1 MTPIRNFEEL
11 LEGAAQVRGPR
22 VLVVFPANDE
32 TFQAIQDARSKL
44 GLEFLLVGDGKRI
57 RTALPEFDGAEIVDR
72 PNLADCLNQS
82 MELIANGAA
91 GILMK
96 GSIDTGTL
104 MKAVMRPETGVRSGR
119 LLSDVFVF
127 EYAQRRENRLVMIT
141 DGGLNVAPDLAA
153 KAELI
158 RNAVEVAH
166 ALGNPVPKVAVLAAT
181 EFVQANMP
189 ATLDAAALSKM
200 NERGQIR
207 GCVIEGPLALDGA
220 LAPCAVHEKDIGSA
234 VAGAAEILVCP
245 NIECANMLAKSVV
258 YVGNARL
265 GHVIVGGRMPILIP
279 SRADRSDAKLLS
291 LALGVVMSARAAE

>member
-1 MTPIRNFEEL
+1 MTPIRNFDEL
-11 LEGAAQVRGPR
+11 LEAAAQVRGPR
-22 VLVVFPANDE
+22 VLVVFPTNEE
-32 TFQAIQDARSKL
+32 TFRAIRDARAKL

-57 RTALPEFDGAEIVDR
+57 RTALPEFAGAEIVDR
-72 PNLADCLNQS
+72 PNLADSVDHS
-82 MELIANGAA
+82 MELISKGAA

-104 MKAVMRPETGVRSGR
+104 MKTVMRAETGVRTGR

-127 EYAQRRENRLVMIT
+127 EYAQRPANRLVMIT
-141 DGGLNVAPDLAA
+141 DGGLNVTPDLAA

-166 ALGNPVPKVAVLAAT
+166 ALGNSVPKVAVLAAT

-207 GCVIEGPLALDGA
+207 GCVVEGPLALDGA
-220 LAPCAVHEKDIGSA
+220 LAPCAAEEKQIGSA

-245 NIECANMLAKSVV
+245 NIECANMLAKSMV

-265 GHVIVGGRMPILIP
+265 GHVIVGGRIPILIP
-279 SRADRSDAKLLS
+279 SRADQSDAKLLS
-291 LALGVVMSARAAE
+291 LALGVVMSAPAAE

>member
-1 MTPIRNFEEL
+1 MTAIRNFDEL
-11 LEGAAQVRGPR
+11 LEAAAQVRGPR
-22 VLVVFPANDE
+22 VLVVFPSNDE
-32 TFQAIQDARSKL
+32 TFQAIRDAHAKL

-57 RTALPEFDGAEIVDR
+57 RAALSEFDGAEIVDC
-72 PNLADCLNQS
+72 PNLTDCLDRS
-82 MELIANGAA
+82 MELIAQKAA

-96 GSIDTGTL
+96 GSVDTGTL
-104 MKAVMRPETGVRSGR
+104 MKTVMRPETGVRTGR

-127 EYAQRRENRLVMIT
+127 EYAQHLVMIT
-141 DGGLNVAPDLAA
+141 DGGLNVTPDLAA

-166 ALGNPVPKVAVLAAT
+166 ALGNRVPKVAVLAAT

-207 GCVIEGPLALDGA
+207 GCVVEGPLALDGA
-220 LAPCAVHEKDIGSA
+220 LAPCAVEEKQIGSA

-265 GHVIVGGRMPILIP
+265 GHVIVGGRIPILIP

>member
-1 MTPIRNFEEL
+1 MTPIRNFDEL
-11 LEGAAQVRGPR
+11 LEAAAQVRGPR
-22 VLVVFPANDE
+22 VLVVFPTNEE
-32 TFQAIQDARSKL
+32 TFRAIRDAHAKL

-57 RTALPEFDGAEIVDR
+57 RTALPELAGAEIVDR
-72 PNLADCLNQS
+72 PNLADSVDHS
-82 MELIANGAA
+82 MELISKGAA

-104 MKAVMRPETGVRSGR
+104 MKTVMRAETGVRIGR

-127 EYAQRRENRLVMIT
+127 EYAQRPANRLVMIT

-153 KAELI
+153 KVELI

-166 ALGNPVPKVAVLAAT
+166 ALGNSVPKVAVLAAT

-207 GCVIEGPLALDGA
+207 GCVVEGPLALDGA
-220 LAPCAVHEKDIGSA
+220 LATCAAEEKQIGSA

-245 NIECANMLAKSVV
+245 NIECANMLAKSMV

-265 GHVIVGGRMPILIP
+265 GHVIVGGRIPILIP
-279 SRADRSDAKLLS
+279 SRADQSDAKLLS
-291 LALGVVMSARAAE
+291 LALGVVMSAAAVE

>member
-1 MTPIRNFEEL
+1 MTPIRMFDEL
-11 LEGAAQVRGPR
+11 LDAAARVRGPR
-22 VLVVFPANDE
+22 VLVVFPANEE
-32 TFQAIQDARSKL
+32 TFQAIRDARAKL

-57 RTALPEFDGAEIVDR
+57 RTALPEFAGAEVVDR
-72 PNLADCLNQS
+72 PNLADCLDHS
-82 MELIANGAA
+82 TELISKGAA

-96 GSIDTGTL
+96 GSVDTGTL
-104 MKAVMRPETGVRSGR
+104 MKTVMRPETGVRTGR

-127 EYAQRRENRLVMIT
+127 EYAQRPENRLVMIT

-153 KAELI
+153 KIELI
-158 RNAVEVAH
+158 RNAVDVAH
-166 ALGNPVPKVAVLAAT
+166 ALGNSVPKVAVLAAT

-200 NERGQIR
+200 NARGQIR
-207 GCVIEGPLALDGA
+207 GCVVEGPLALDGA
-220 LAPCAVHEKDIGSA
+220 LAPCAVEEKQIGSA

-265 GHVIVGGRMPILIP
+265 GHVIVGGRIPILIP

>member
-1 MTPIRNFEEL
+1 MTPICNFDEL
-11 LEGAAQVRGPR
+11 LEAAAQVRGPR
-22 VLVVFPANDE
+22 VLVVFPSNEE
-32 TFQAIQDARSKL
+32 TFRAIRDARAKL
-44 GLEFLLVGDGKRI
+44 GLEFLLVGNGKRI
-57 RTALPEFDGAEIVDR
+57 RSALPDFAGAEIVDR
-72 PNLADCLNQS
+72 PNVADCVDHS
-82 MELIANGAA
+82 MELMSKGEA

-96 GSIDTGTL
+96 GSVDTGTL
-104 MKAVMRPETGVRSGR
+104 MKAVMRPETGVRTGR

-127 EYAQRRENRLVMIT
+127 EYAQRPANRLVMIT

-158 RNAVEVAH
+158 RNAVELAH
-166 ALGNPVPKVAVLAAT
+166 ALGNSMPKVAVLAAT

-207 GCVIEGPLALDGA
+207 GCVVEGPLALDGA
-220 LAPCAVHEKDIGSA
+220 LAPCAVEEKQIHSA

-245 NIECANMLAKSVV
+245 NIECANMLAKSMV

-265 GHVIVGGRMPILIP
+265 GHVIVGGHIPILIP
-279 SRADRSDAKLLS
+279 SRADRCDAKLLS
-291 LALGVVMSARAAE
+291 MALGVVMSARAAE